1 MHYTHQK
8 TNVVVFSK
16 DTDVLVLMV
25 FAYAISKINEV
36 MKIESRKSFNI
47 RKIVEFLGTYVA
59 ANIT

>member
-1 MHYTHQK
+1 
-8 TNVVVFSK
+8 
-16 DTDVLVLMV
+16 MV